1 MRACA
6 IYTILLYNIYT
17 YKTQRDAS
25 TIRVNGVISKK
36 SPLREPHNKTMPW
49 AHHAPDT
56 RSELAGVDSNNDADV
71 CIALAVDIFGT
82 FLTNDYVVS
91 QNESV
96 SFDETSRL
104 ALLSTPPLEEEDERT
119 THAVLS
125 FSRVALRW
133 NHSNYWTRRTGKLK
147 STSLLLLLY
156 IQTTSSH
163 YLYITYLFYYLLLV
177 Y

>member
-25 TIRVNGVISKK
+25 VVAIYADGMISKI
-36 SPLREPHNKTMPW
+36 SPLRESHNKTMSW
-49 AHHAPDT
+49 SHHAPDT
-56 RSELAGVDSNNDADV
+56 RFELAGVDSNNDADV

-91 QNESV
+91 QNKSV
-96 SFDETSRL
+96 SFDETPRL

-125 FSRVALRW
+125 FDRVALRW
-133 NHSNYWTRRTGKLK
+133 NHSNCWTRRTGKLK
-147 STSLLLLLY
+147 STSLLLLLFRRHLHIY
-156 IQTTSSH
+156 I
-163 YLYITYLFYYLLLV
+163 
-177 Y
+177 

>member
-1 MRACA
+1 M
-6 IYTILLYNIYT
+6 
-17 YKTQRDAS
+17 S
-25 TIRVNGVISKK
+25 WS
-36 SPLREPHNKTMPW
+36 
-49 AHHAPDT
+49 HHAPDT
-56 RSELAGVDSNNDADV
+56 RFELAGVDSNNDADV

-96 SFDETSRL
+96 SFDETPRL

-125 FSRVALRW
+125 FGRVALRW

-147 STSLLLLLY
+147 STALLLCLLY
-156 IQTTSSH
+156 SDDIFT
-163 YLYITYLFYYLLLV
+163 YIYNLPLLFSPSRILNLRPNF
-177 Y
+177 